1 MKQQNQQRIIQL
13 NKEIRANAA
22 TIVIAA
28 VLLYVVIS
36 VFMSLGKKTVPIYQV
51 CKGDVSNNFT
61 LQGLAIRD
69 EVIVNTSVSGYICYY
84 ISDGEKVKKNS
95 TVCTIDQTGEIYN
108 TPQENNDSY
117 NNILSNEDY
126 KNIRSL
132 ISSYKLSYSDVTF
145 YNAYSFETNANNRVF
160 ELTNESK
167 MQQSGTS
174 GNSISAVHAPDSGLV
189 TYYIDGYENYQISEN
204 IHASDFDKAGYDK
217 MAMKS
222 GDYAEA
228 GNTVVKIIPSEQ
240 WNIVAP
246 LTEEQVSELDGRSYV
261 TFRINNSSFK
271 ITMPFTI
278 IQGSDGKYIN
288 IAIDKYL
295 SNFLSERFVNVEI
308 IQSDE
313 SGLKIPSSALVEKG
327 VYKIPIG
334 YLSSNINASNENR
347 LQIQRIDTN
356 GNQSIQQIRPIIYMI
371 DDKYAYIDP
380 EGIEDSDVLM
390 NVNTNNTIAASLLE
404 LEPLTGVYFANQGIA
419 EFRRVTIIKTIDEFV
434 LIKGDEELKAYD
446 NIILDSDSV
455 SENQL
460 IY

>member
-1 MKQQNQQRIIQL
+1 MKQQNQQHIIQM
-13 NKEIRANAA
+13 NKDIRANAA

-36 VFMSLGKKTVPIYQV
+36 VITSMNKQSVTIYQV
-51 CKGDVSNNFT
+51 CKGDISNNFT

-69 EVIVNTSVSGYICYY
+69 EVIVNTNTSGYICYY

-108 TPQENNDSY
+108 SDENTESY
-117 NNILSNEDY
+117 NDLLTNDDY
-126 KNIRSL
+126 KTIRSL
-132 ISSYKLSYSDVTF
+132 ISSYKLTYSDVTF
-145 YNAYSFETNANNRVF
+145 YNAYTFETNANNRVF
-160 ELTNESK
+160 ELTNEIK
-167 MQQSGTS
+167 MQHSGTS
-174 GNSISAVHAPDSGLV
+174 GSSISSINAPDSGLV

-204 IHASDFDKAGYDK
+204 IKASDFDKAGYDK
-217 MAMKS
+217 TAMKS
-222 GDYAEA
+222 GDFAEA

-246 LTEEQVSELDGRSYV
+246 LSEDQATELEERSYI

-295 SNFLSERFVNVEI
+295 SNFLSERFVSVEI

-313 SGLKIPSSALVEKG
+313 SGLKIPSSSLVEKG
-327 VYKIPIG
+327 VYKIPLG
-334 YLSSNINASNENR
+334 YLSAGSNQSNENR
-347 LQIQRIDTN
+347 LNLQRKDTN
-356 GNQSIQQIRPIIYMI
+356 GNQSIQQMQPKIYMT

-380 EGIEDSDVLM
+380 EGIEDSDIL
-390 NVNTNNTIAASLLE
+390 VNINSNDTIAASLLE

-446 NIILDSDSV
+446 NIVLDAGSV
-455 SENQL
+455 TENQL